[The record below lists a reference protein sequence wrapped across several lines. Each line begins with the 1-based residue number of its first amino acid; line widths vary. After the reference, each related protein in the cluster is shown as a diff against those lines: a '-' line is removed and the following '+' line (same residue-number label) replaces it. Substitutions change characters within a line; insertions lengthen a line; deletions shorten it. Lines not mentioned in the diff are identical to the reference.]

1 MLLGAHYRK
10 KLNFTFE
17 ALSQARE
24 TLGRFDEFF
33 DRLRSISAPGDGSE
47 AEAPVAAAVEA
58 FSAAMADDLNVSEA
72 FAAMFELL
80 RAGNKLADA
89 GTLSAAG
96 AAKILD
102 AFRKFD
108 RIAGC
113 LEPDRVR
120 TVEIPAEVMAMAEA
134 RAAARK
140 AKNFA
145 ESDRLRAEI
154 AGLGYVVED
163 APGGAFRV
171 KKA

>member
-1 MLLGAHYRK
+1 
-10 KLNFTFE
+10 
-17 ALSQARE
+17 
-24 TLGRFDEFF
+24 
-33 DRLRSISAPGDGSE
+33 
-47 AEAPVAAAVEA
+47 
-58 FSAAMADDLNVSEA
+58 MADDLNVSEA

-80 RAGNKLADA
+80 RAGNKFADA

-134 RAAARK
+134 RLAAKFNREGAQGEEFCRERP
-140 AKNFA
+140 A
-145 ESDRLRAEI
+145 ESRNRRSRLRGRGCSRRSVPREESVN
-154 AGLGYVVED
+154 LTE
-163 APGGAFRV
+163 F
-171 KKA
+171 